1 MQAWQPQLAALLES
15 EPIMPDMAGMRN
27 KVIHGYDSV
36 DFERVWGTVTVSI
49 PALRAE
55 LGPLLSPEGDE

>member
-1 MQAWQPQLAALLES
+1 
-15 EPIMPDMAGMRN
+15 MPDMAGMRN

-55 LGPLLSPEGDE
+55 LGPLLSPEADE